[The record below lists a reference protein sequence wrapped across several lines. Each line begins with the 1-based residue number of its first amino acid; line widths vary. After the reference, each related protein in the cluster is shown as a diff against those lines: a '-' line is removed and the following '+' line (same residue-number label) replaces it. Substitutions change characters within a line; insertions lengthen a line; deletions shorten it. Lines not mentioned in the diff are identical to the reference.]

1 MSHEMVL
8 EVQLEGRWDFPL
20 GFVFFHLSFVSMRLS
35 SSPGI
40 HQVPLSGVVFFSS
53 FLKSEKAAISFPMR
67 H

>member
-35 SSPGI
+35 SSPDI
-40 HQVPLSGVVFFSS
+40 HQVPLSGVVFFPL
-53 FLKSEKAAISFPMR
+53 F
-67 H
+67 